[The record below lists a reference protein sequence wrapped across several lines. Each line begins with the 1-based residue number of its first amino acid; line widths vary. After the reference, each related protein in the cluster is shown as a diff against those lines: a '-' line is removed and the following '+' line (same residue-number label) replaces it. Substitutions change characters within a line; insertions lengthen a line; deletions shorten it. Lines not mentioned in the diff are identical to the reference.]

1 MNWPHWLR
9 WLRWLVGKP
18 PVSAAGRLDE
28 PDIAQEKAQIRR
40 DVGQIKELNE
50 YLLNKAVAR
59 GRMSPEA
66 AAAIRASQTYER
78 EVMDIGS
85 GSKPN

>member
-9 WLRWLVGKP
+9 WLRWLLGKP
-18 PVSAAGRLDE
+18 PMPAVRLDE
-28 PDIAQEKAQIRR
+28 PDINEEKAQIRR

-59 GRMSPEA
+59 GRLSPEA

-85 GSKPN
+85 GSKSN